1 MDKRAEDMEEAEPKL
16 DGETPFTDAGPGA
29 PLNDAPF
36 SQQLVKSQRILA
48 CVLCHQRKIKCNR
61 KFPCNNCT
69 KTQARCEPAMLAPR
83 RRRRKIP
90 PPELVDQLR
99 VYESLLRANNIK
111 FDHLRKYKISTNDS
125 PVVEDADYLNQEKE
139 RLNDANPAAGA
150 DSETVYEAKNYWYT
164 VNRSYR
170 DNDSDTSYDDV
181 RDNPIK
187 TTWDLIYHE
196 NDQLLF
202 GARQEPADLSSLHP
216 NTVQIFRLCHLF
228 IENVNPLLQVV
239 HAPSLQSCIIEAADN
254 VLNIEP
260 NFEALMF
267 GIYSMAVASLT
278 DEDCINLFG
287 TARSI
292 LLQQYH
298 RGSQEALLNARF
310 LRTDNRNCLTAL
322 FLHLLSIRPKMDPR
336 SVSSML
342 GIALRTAQR
351 IGLDNESDLAKC
363 DVVEAEMR
371 RRLWWALVLF
381 DTRICELIDTKK
393 TALTPTWDCRIPL
406 NVNESELRTGLR
418 DGPRTQTRVS
428 DSIFVVVR
436 GVIADFIRHSSF
448 YLNFTNPAMN
458 AATKTPST
466 KSGGEGS
473 EVDVFEKE
481 LEEKYLQLCDPE
493 IPLQFMTI
501 WTARGFLAKYRIIE
515 RLSTLDGPIGDAQ
528 RDALSLM
535 AVDMIAC
542 DSKIMTSPIVQSF
555 LWLIQMYHFPFTAYI
570 QLLQD
575 LKRRPAS
582 SIAAQAWSKIDENY
596 TARLFFQENTKSP
609 FYQMVSQMI
618 LQSWDARQA
627 KPNDQVQ
634 LVTTPG
640 IVSYLK
646 SNTSL
651 YQIENLKSLHN
662 ISIPIANFTNSNNP
676 TAENLPMK
684 MQDMG
689 FDDVYTYSF
698 MDLDPNQ
705 LQWLSK
711 DWD

>member
-1 MDKRAEDMEEAEPKL
+1 
-16 DGETPFTDAGPGA
+16 
-29 PLNDAPF
+29 
-36 SQQLVKSQRILA
+36 
-48 CVLCHQRKIKCNR
+48 
-61 KFPCNNCT
+61 
-69 KTQARCEPAMLAPR
+69 MLAPR

-111 FDHLRKYKISTNDS
+111 FDHLRKYRTPGDDS
-125 PVVEDADYLNQEKE
+125 PGVEDADYLYQENE
-139 RLNDANPAAGA
+139 RLDNANPAARA
-150 DSETVYEAKNYWYT
+150 HSEIVYEAKNYWHA

-187 TTWDLIYHE
+187 NTWHLIYHE

-202 GARQEPADLSSLHP
+202 GARQAPADLSSLHP
-216 NTVQIFRLCHLF
+216 NAVQIFRLCHLF

-239 HAPSLQSCIIEAADN
+239 HAPSLQSRIIEAADN
-254 VLNIEP
+254 MPNIEP

-267 GIYSMAVASLT
+267 GIYSMAV
-278 DEDCINLFG
+278 
-287 TARSI
+287 
-292 LLQQYH
+292 
-298 RGSQEALLNARF
+298 
-310 LRTDNRNCLTAL
+310 
-322 FLHLLSIRPKMDPR
+322 LSIRRKMDPR

-351 IGLDNESDLAKC
+351 LGLDNESDLAKC
-363 DVVEAEMR
+363 DIVEAEMR

-393 TALTPTWDCRIPL
+393 TSLAPTWDCRIPL
-406 NVNESELRTGLR
+406 NVNDSELRTGLR
-418 DGPRTQTRVS
+418 DGPRTQTAIS

-458 AATKTPST
+458 AATKNPST
-466 KSGGEGS
+466 KSDVKGGE
-473 EVDVFEKE
+473 VDTLEKE
-481 LEEKYLQLCDPE
+481 LENKYLQLCNPE

-501 WTARGFLAKYRIIE
+501 WTARGYIARYRIIE
-515 RLSTLDGPIGDAQ
+515 RLSTLDGPVGDTQ
-528 RDALSLM
+528 RDALGLM
-535 AVDMIAC
+535 AVNMIAC
-542 DSKIMTSPIVQSF
+542 DSTIMMSSIVKDF

-575 LKRRPAS
+575 LKRRPTS
-582 SIAAQAWSKIDENY
+582 SIAAQAWSKIDENF
-596 TARLFFQENTKSP
+596 TTRLLFQENGKSP
-609 FYQMVSQMI
+609 FYQMVSKMI
-618 LQSWDARQA
+618 LQSWDARQVIT
-627 KPNDQVQ
+627 NDQVE

-646 SNTSL
+646 NSTNIHQT
-651 YQIENLKSLHN
+651 ENPKSLDN
-662 ISIPIANFTNSNNP
+662 IPMSMADFTSFNT
-676 TAENLPMK
+676 TADNLPLK
-684 MQDMG
+684 MLEMG
-689 FDDVYTYSF
+689 FDDIYTYAF
-698 MDLDPNQ
+698 MELDPNQ
-705 LQWLSK
+705 IQWMRK